1 MDGLNKEK
9 KEICEID
16 NKKFTV
22 ITRVS
27 NDSLEKDKLVKLI
40 AGYAMQELRQEDL

>member
-1 MDGLNKEK
+1 MEDLYNEE
-9 KEICEID
+9 KEIYEVD

-27 NDSLEKDKLVKLI
+27 NNNFSKDKLIRLI
-40 AGYAMQELRQEDL
+40 AGYAMQELRQEDF

>member
-1 MDGLNKEK
+1 MDGLNNEK
-9 KEICEID
+9 KEIYEID

-27 NDSLEKDKLVKLI
+27 NDNLGKDKLVKLI
-40 AGYAMQELRQEDL
+40 AGYAMQELRKEDL

>member
-1 MDGLNKEK
+1 MELLRNEIKETYTLDD
-9 KEICEID
+9 KEY
-16 NKKFTV
+16 TV

-27 NDSLEKDKLVKLI
+27 NNSLGKDKLVKLI